1 MLEITVISLA
11 GPIGFF
17 TTLWAITEIH
27 SRVTVFFFDEG
38 RLADLEVACRRSLVR
53 GRHVLDEIPAPF
65 LHGVAG
71 SLAVL
76 ATVAVLGTTLS
87 IVSPVDRPAMAD
99 SGPLSGHSLPTR

>member
-1 MLEITVISLA
+1 MLEITVISLT

-17 TTLWAITEIH
+17 TTLWAITEAH
-27 SRVTVFFFDEG
+27 AFLFDEG
-38 RLADLEVACRRSLVR
+38 RLAALEVACRRSLVR

-87 IVSPVDRPAMAD
+87 IVSPVDRPAMVD

>member
-1 MLEITVISLA
+1 MLEITVISLT

-17 TTLWAITEIH
+17 TTLWAITEVH
-27 SRVTVFFFDEG
+27 AFLFDEG
-38 RLADLEVACRRSLVR
+38 RLAALEVACRRSLVR